1 MIHRKGVLSL
11 SVFISEWKA
20 DTQIVDLFR
29 FPGIAVL
36 VLLCIAAGCVQPD
49 MVLPSISPVQA
60 ESPVLVIDHT
70 FPFEES
76 EITIR
81 LPLDSGVYYGARD
94 ADKQIYLYS
103 DLTDHDWLP
112 HYYRAF
118 IDDPLQEPFF
128 SDLIAELRRVRSDL
142 QLDDDRYLE
151 LCSVFVQSL
160 PYDDDTVLIEPKF
173 PIETYGDGTGDCDDK
188 SLLLAGILSREGYSV
203 ALLLYSEEAHMAVG
217 VKGDG
222 CRDIGDGY
230 VFIETTRPNF
240 VGIVPEI
247 LAGDIVLE
255 SDPIIIPI
263 GDGTTGYGR
272 CDQTMVLSDLL
283 TYCRDEIDRLNV
295 EMERESAII
304 GEMKSEIASLK
315 NEMDSLIRERRYQ
328 EYNRQVP
335 VFNSKID
342 RYNKRIEEY
351 NHLVRSAERYVA
363 IHTTIIN
370 RMYDRYG
377 LYREMHKEGIIT
389 EMRAGM

>member
-1 MIHRKGVLSL
+1 MIVPRFL
-11 SVFISEWKA
+11 SVVILFFI
-20 DTQIVDLFR
+20 
-29 FPGIAVL
+29 
-36 VLLCIAAGCVQPD
+36 CIAGGCIQPD
-49 MVLPSISPVQA
+49 MVLPSISSAQA
-60 ESPVLVIDHT
+60 EPQVLVVNQT
-70 FPFEES
+70 FLFEGS
-76 EITIR
+76 NITISV
-81 LPLDSGVYYGARD
+81 PLDMGVYSGARD

-103 DLTDHDWLP
+103 DLTDRDWLP

-118 IDDPLQEPFF
+118 IDDPHQEPFF

-151 LCSVFVQSL
+151 LCCVFVQSL

-222 CRDIGDGY
+222 CPDIGDGY
-230 VFIETTRPNF
+230 IFIETTRPNF
-240 VGIVPEI
+240 VGIVPEM

-263 GDGTTGYGR
+263 GDGTIRYGR
-272 CDQTMVLSDLL
+272 CDQTIVLSDLL
-283 TYCRDEIDRLNV
+283 TYCRDEIDRLNA
-295 EMERESAII
+295 EMEHESALLSEMNDEI
-304 GEMKSEIASLK
+304 GALRMEL
-315 NEMDSLIRERRYQ
+315 DSLIRQGRYQ

-335 VFNSKID
+335 VFNSLID

-351 NHLVRSAERYVA
+351 NRLVRSAERYVA
-363 IHTTIIN
+363 IHTTINN

-377 LYREMHKEGIIT
+377 LYREMLKEGIIT
-389 EMRAGM
+389 DMRAGM

>member
-1 MIHRKGVLSL
+1 VIAYRIQSAVILL
-11 SVFISEWKA
+11 FI
-20 DTQIVDLFR
+20 
-29 FPGIAVL
+29 
-36 VLLCIAAGCVQPD
+36 CIAGGCVQPD
-49 MVLPSISPVQA
+49 MVLPSIAPAQA

-70 FPFEES
+70 FTFEES
-76 EITIR
+76 EITIS

-94 ADKQIYLYS
+94 ADKQIYLYTDLS
-103 DLTDHDWLP
+103 DRDWLP

-118 IDDPLQEPFF
+118 IDDPHQEPFF

-142 QLDDDRYLE
+142 NLDDDRYLE
-151 LCSVFVQSL
+151 LCTVFVQSL

-230 VFIETTRPNF
+230 VFIETTRPNL
-240 VGIVPEI
+240 VGIVPEM

-255 SDPIIIPI
+255 SDPFIIPI
-263 GDGTTGYGR
+263 GDGTIRYGR
-272 CDQTMVLSDLL
+272 CDQTIVLSDLL
-283 TYCRDEIDRLNV
+283 TYCRDETDRLNV
-295 EMERESAII
+295 EMERESALLREMNAEII
-304 GEMKSEIASLK
+304 SQK
-315 NEMDSLIRERRYQ
+315 NEMESLIRQGRYQ
-328 EYNRQVP
+328 EYNQQVP
-335 VFNSKID
+335 VYNSLID
-342 RYNKRIEEY
+342 RYNKRLEEY
-351 NHLVRSAERYVA
+351 NRLVRSAERYVA
-363 IHTTIIN
+363 IHTTLIN

-377 LYREMHKEGIIT
+377 LYREMLKEGIIA

>member
-1 MIHRKGVLSL
+1 MVS
-11 SVFISEWKA
+11 
-20 DTQIVDLFR
+20 LFR
-29 FPGIAVL
+29 FPVIAVL
-36 VLLCIAAGCVQPD
+36 VLLCIASGCVQPD
-49 MVLPSISPVQA
+49 MVLPSISPAQA
-60 ESPVLVIDHT
+60 ESPALVIDHT

-76 EITIR
+76 EITIS

-94 ADKQIYLYS
+94 ADKQIYLYT
-103 DLTDHDWLP
+103 DLTDRDWLP

-118 IDDPLQEPFF
+118 IDDPHQEEFF
-128 SDLIAELRRVRSDL
+128 LDLIEELRRVRSDL

-151 LCSVFVQSL
+151 LCCVFVQSL

-188 SLLLAGILSREGYSV
+188 SLLLAGILSREEYSV

-230 VFIETTRPNF
+230 VFIETTRSNF
-240 VGIVPEI
+240 VGIVPEM

-255 SDPIIIPI
+255 SDPLIIPI
-263 GDGTTGYGR
+263 GDGTIRYGR
-272 CDQTMVLSDLL
+272 CDQTIVLSDLL
-283 TYCRDEIDRLNV
+283 TYCRDEIDRLNA
-295 EMERESAII
+295 EMERESV
-304 GEMKSEIASLK
+304 
-315 NEMDSLIRERRYQ
+315 LIREMNDDIGALRREMDILIRQGRYQ

-335 VFNSKID
+335 VFNSLID

-351 NHLVRSAERYVA
+351 NRLVRSAERYVA
-363 IHTTIIN
+363 IHTTLIN

-377 LYREMHKEGIIT
+377 LYSEMLKEGIIA
-389 EMRAGM
+389 ELRSGI